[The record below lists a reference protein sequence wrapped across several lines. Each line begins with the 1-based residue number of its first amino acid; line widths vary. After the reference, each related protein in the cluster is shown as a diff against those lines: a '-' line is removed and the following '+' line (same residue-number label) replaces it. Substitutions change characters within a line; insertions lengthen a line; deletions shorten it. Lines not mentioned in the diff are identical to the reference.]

1 MFRGNH
7 PTRVDDKGRLKVPAE
22 FKRLID
28 EKYNLQFFITS
39 RDGQDA
45 EIYPMP
51 EWEKIEEKLAK
62 ISSFNPA
69 KKKFMDQINYYGQT
83 AELDAQGRL
92 LLPQILREKAN
103 LVAGDVTVVGELTF
117 LRVSNMA
124 AFEDRVDSNKLT
136 AEDAKELEGFGL

>member
-7 PTRVDDKGRLKVPAE
+7 PTRVDDKGRLKMPAE

-28 EKYNLQFFITS
+28 DKYNMQFFITS
-39 RDGQDA
+39 RDGRDA

-51 EWEKIEEKLAK
+51 EWEKIEEKLAG

-69 KKKFMDQINYYGQT
+69 KKKFMDQVNYYGQT
-83 AELDAQGRL
+83 AEMDAQGRL

-103 LVAGDVTVVGELTF
+103 LIAGDVTVVGELTF
-117 LRVSNMA
+117 LRVSNRA
-124 AFEDRVDSNKLT
+124 AYEERVDTNQLT
-136 AEDAKELEGFGL
+136 VEDAKELESLGL